1 MISQEEHNL
10 FVYFAAL
17 AIIFFTSRFISS
29 NAVKRGMSRL
39 WGLLALLGVLP
50 GLVIYLI
57 IRKPLNENS
66 NLTSKNETY
75 DGLKSDTLL
84 SQLKIIQPLVLHSK
98 PTSCSIELTLVS
110 RRRVLCSIFVFSP
123 IRC

>member
-1 MISQEEHNL
+1 MISQEELNL

-75 DGLKSDTLL
+75 DGLKKLGELKAAGILTDEEFNEKKKDLL
-84 SQLKIIQPLVLHSK
+84 KKIN
-98 PTSCSIELTLVS
+98 
-110 RRRVLCSIFVFSP
+110 
-123 IRC
+123 